1 MNNNFNYETKKGIV
15 EKGGSKIFMNR
26 SKFQGIK
33 EEDFIAGLKWLCG
46 DQRDEN
52 GKLTRE
58 LGCLK
63 GKLVKLHRANGMFT
77 AFYEEETG
85 MLWNGKVSI
94 SAEDRI

>member
-1 MNNNFNYETKKGIV
+1 MRLKAFGLSFRKTATPISFLGKT
-15 EKGGSKIFMNR
+15 SWFFTRR
-26 SKFQGIK
+26 SR
-33 EEDFIAGLKWLCG
+33 ASGLKWLCG

-58 LGCLK
+58 LGCRK
-63 GKLVKLHRANGMFT
+63 GKLVKLHRANGMLT